1 MPRVVVVC
9 INIKL
14 VLVLFLVLSSEY
26 GEWYMVIYNFSSFAG
41 WLLGVWCVCWLL
53 LETKEVVGESH
64 SIAVDLDNVAH
75 FGHVDKLVDESLT
88 VDFGKNSALVIVPVD
103 KGENCG

>member
-1 MPRVVVVC
+1 MCVC
-9 INIKL
+9 
-14 VLVLFLVLSSEY
+14 VC
-26 GEWYMVIYNFSSFAG
+26 
-41 WLLGVWCVCWLL
+41 CVCWLL

-103 KGENCG
+103 KAGENGG